1 MSSDAV
7 REAQAKFDEETR
19 KLDILQNEYDEI
31 TKQINEILK
40 EAKQIVSGVSKVG
53 APTPVTTRAI
63 TASNTAVKAANS
75 YEAIET
81 WVRAKIGELNIAQE
95 YIGTEANTRPVL
107 NLTVNDKLLDVDFP
121 NGTINYQRM
130 QTSGNDNDCLIHAIL
145 TALSPSFR
153 TLTKEGKDPIASYFR
168 QKVLS
173 DIFTDIRDSRNK
185 KREISRMIDDL
196 HSTINLDT
204 TVIGEFGL
212 KYNIGVF
219 VRDRGVQPG
228 HGLNLSWNY
237 EGNDTPGVQYIMIY
251 NPGNNHYEAIRY
263 VPENRYIFEPNDTI
277 KEWHKKLEKQETTKL
292 QCVINGNAVEN
303 GFVIQYDKKLYSVI
317 DVENNRDNTS
327 CGYIYVVNYDNTQTK
342 ASLSEIF
349 KKFKSGDASH
359 NVLNLVVN
367 GTILEGCTILGNVT
381 EHASGIRYS
390 VM

>member
-53 APTPVTTRAI
+53 APTPVTTRAT
-63 TASNTAVKAANS
+63 TASNTVVKEANS

-173 DIFTDIRDSRNK
+173 DIFTDIRDGRNN

-212 KYNIGVF
+212 KYNIGVL
-219 VRDRGVQPG
+219 VRDR
-228 HGLNLSWNY
+228 LSWNY
-237 EGNDTPGVQYIMIY
+237 EGNNKPGVQYIMIY
-251 NPGNNHYEAIRY
+251 NPGKNHYEAIRY
-263 VPENRYIFEPNDTI
+263 VSENRYIFEPNRIID
-277 KEWHKKLEKQETTKL
+277 EWHEKLKNQETTRL

-303 GFVIQYDKKLYSVI
+303 GVVIQYDKKLYSVI

-342 ASLSEIF
+342 GSLSEIF

-367 GTILEGCTILGNVT
+367 GKILEGCTILGNVT
-381 EHASGIRYS
+381 EHANGIRYS